1 MDYDYMN
8 TSKADMGMRTKVYF
22 SLVLLFYA
30 LSGYSQSKTSLVD
43 PFHGVDNYGNAFPGA
58 ALPFSMVKPGP
69 DVYNAVDWLNPNSGY
84 MTGRPVCGFSQTHV
98 SGTGGGAKYGHFRI
112 TPFVGDVNKRD
123 LSSPVA
129 DEYATPGYYAGTL
142 TESGIRCE
150 LTLTPSVGFHRYT
163 AADTETLN
171 VLVNASS
178 LLDGGSYPQHLF
190 DSGIEILSGSE
201 VTGYCR
207 SGGGWNQGA
216 PYYVYFYLKFDREAI
231 GFGTFRDGRL
241 SRNNKKEISINLNDH
256 TQKAAYLTFDTSHD
270 KSVSLKIALS
280 YISKE
285 KAHQNYR
292 KEAEGKTF
300 SEVRKDA
307 GKAWESVLS
316 VLDVSSP
323 FAGVDTL
330 IYTGLYRSL
339 IMPVDRTGEMPG
351 WQNDVCYDDFYAIW
365 DTFRTN
371 FPLMNLFYPDYSSE
385 IVNALVNI
393 GEKEGFMP
401 DARSGNANGLTQ
413 GGSNCDVVIADAFVK
428 GIKGIDYERALKL
441 MLRNADTE
449 PEDPW
454 RYGRGGTIQ
463 YDTLGYISNAVER
476 SGTRQVEYAYNDYAI
491 SVVANGLGYD
501 SLAKRYYKRSGYW
514 KNLWNADAESFGVR
528 GFIWPRQITG
538 EWQADYNPLEEGIWD
553 KVFYEGTSW
562 QYSLY
567 VPHDI
572 PGLIRRCGGA
582 GSFVRR
588 LNLFFDKGLNGK
600 RGFYDVANEPSFLTP
615 CLYIAAGRHDLTA
628 KRIRQITSEYYD
640 TGRSGL
646 PGNDDSGAMGTWY
659 LFNALGLYPNA
670 GQNYY
675 FITSPLISKATLR
688 LPGGR
693 SLQIVVRN
701 QSPGNIYVGKVEL
714 NGKPVQRAW
723 LFHDEVTKGGILEF
737 TMSRSPTS
745 FGKKKEPFPTY
756 FSFRH
761 IPGRGDEKLK
771 LELDL

>member
-1 MDYDYMN
+1 
-8 TSKADMGMRTKVYF
+8 MGMENKVYF
-22 SLVLLFYA
+22 SVVLLFYM
-30 LSGYSQSKTSLVD
+30 LFGYSQSRTSLVD
-43 PFHGVDNYGNAFPGA
+43 PFHGVDNYGNTFPGA

-69 DVYNAVDWLNPNSGY
+69 DVYNVVDWLNPNSGY
-84 MTGRPVCGFSQTHV
+84 KTGRPVCGFSQTHV

-112 TPFVGDVNKRD
+112 TPFVGDVNKKD
-123 LSSPVA
+123 LSSPVT
-129 DEYATPGYYAGTL
+129 DERSAPGYYAGTL
-142 TESGIRCE
+142 TEPGICCE
-150 LTLTPSVGFHRYT
+150 LTLTPSVAFHRYT
-163 AADTETLN
+163 VSDSETMN
-171 VLVNASS
+171 VLVDASS

-216 PYYVYFYLKFDREAI
+216 PYYVYFYLKFDCETI
-231 GFGTFRDGRL
+231 DYGTFRDGRL
-241 SRNNKKEISINLNDH
+241 SRNNKKEISINPNDH
-256 TQKAAYLTFDTSHD
+256 TRKAAYLTFDTQHN
-270 KSVSLKIALS
+270 KSVSLRIALS
-280 YISKE
+280 YVSVE
-285 KAHQNYR
+285 KAYQNFK
-292 KEAEGKTF
+292 KEAGDKTF

-307 GKAWESVLS
+307 DETWERVLS
-316 VLDVSSP
+316 VLDISSP

-371 FPLMNLFYPDYSSE
+371 FPLMNLFYPDYSSR

-401 DARSGNANGLTQ
+401 DARSGNATGMTQ
-413 GGSNCDVVIADAFVK
+413 GGSNCDVVIADAFIK
-428 GIKGIDYERALKL
+428 GIKGVDYERALKL
-441 MLRNADTE
+441 MLRNAEIE

-454 RYGRGGTIQ
+454 RYGRGGTTQ
-463 YDTLGYISNAVER
+463 YDTLGYISDSVER
-476 SGTRQVEYAYNDYAI
+476 SGTRQVEYAYNDFAI
-491 SVVANGLGYD
+491 SVVADGLGCD
-501 SLAKRYYKRSGYW
+501 SLAKRYYERSGYW
-514 KNLWNADAESFGVR
+514 KNLWNADAESFGFC
-528 GFIWPRQITG
+528 GFIWPRKISG
-538 EWQADYNPLEEGIWD
+538 DWQAKYDPLEEGIWD

-567 VPHDI
+567 APHDI
-572 PGLIRRCGGA
+572 TELIRLCGGSR
-582 GSFVRR
+582 SFVQR
-588 LNLFFDKGLNGK
+588 LNLFFDKGLSGE

-628 KRIRQITSEYYD
+628 KRIRQIISKYYN

-688 LPGGR
+688 LLDGKT
-693 SLQIVVRN
+693 LKIIVRN
-701 QSPGNIYVGKVEL
+701 QSPENIYVGKVKL
-714 NGKPVQRAW
+714 NGKTVQRAW
-723 LFHDEVTKGGILEF
+723 LFHKEVTEGGILEF
-737 TMSRSPTS
+737 TMSHSPTS
-745 FGKKKEPFPTY
+745 FGKKEESFPVFMY
-756 FSFRH
+756 
-761 IPGRGDEKLK
+761 
-771 LELDL
+771 